1 MAVMTGFSHLRI
13 KINRDKLY
21 HTGIMFSLLVS
32 IDKFL
37 SIFLLNIFCVIVR
50 YYGELSRNII
60 FYF

>member
-1 MAVMTGFSHLRI
+1 MAVMTGFNDPRI